1 MQNEFNKATRLDF
14 NLSNLDVRD
23 LYTDTGK
30 LNTSGDKRVSIN
42 LEAKSMNNEELN
54 ELEFKTIIIKQD
66 DKFVSLKELGTTS
79 ISKIVK
85 NNDVKF

>member
-1 MQNEFNKATRLDF
+1 MLAIQNEFNKATRLDF

-30 LNTSGDKRVSIN
+30 LNTSVSLI
-42 LEAKSMNNEELN
+42 LEAKSMNDEELN

-66 DKFVSLKELGTTS
+66 DKFVSLKELGATA

>member
-1 MQNEFNKATRLDF
+1 
-14 NLSNLDVRD
+14 
-23 LYTDTGK
+23 
-30 LNTSGDKRVSIN
+30 
-42 LEAKSMNNEELN
+42 MNHKELN